1 MTILHYPTGINP
13 STSPQWSIWILWDC
27 DLNLSCASSPGIN
40 FLAFHTDSCI
50 IVDLSFGI
58 KPLGGKLKSNILPRP
73 RTSAVRHLASIVL
86 EILYFLHFPSS
97 IPLCYVTTQ
106 LLSTHYKQEMILL
119 PVNAPKQQAMS
130 NIANNDIG
138 LYQMHFEK
146 IPFLLLLRGGAAYL

>member
-1 MTILHYPTGINP
+1 MFGKCNIFRARAAACHWCYDCRKILFTTRWIERNFGARKVNYFYLEVDISSLPGEFIFMYMSWYMVLHSIVTILHYPTGINP

-73 RTSAVRHLASIVL
+73 RQ
-86 EILYFLHFPSS
+86 F
-97 IPLCYVTTQ
+97 
-106 LLSTHYKQEMILL
+106 
-119 PVNAPKQQAMS
+119 
-130 NIANNDIG
+130 DIWHR
-138 LYQMHFEK
+138 LF
-146 IPFLLLLRGGAAYL
+146 